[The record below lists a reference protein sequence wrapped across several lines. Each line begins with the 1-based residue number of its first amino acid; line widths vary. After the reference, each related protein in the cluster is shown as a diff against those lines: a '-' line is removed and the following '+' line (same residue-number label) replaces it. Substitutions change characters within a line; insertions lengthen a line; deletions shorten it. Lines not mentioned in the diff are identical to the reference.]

1 MDEQGVIKR
10 FQKVK
15 VLTIEQL
22 ASLLEASIVTARR
35 KLKKWDVFTSIN
47 MNGRYYTLP
56 KIPDFDKNG
65 LWKYQSILFSKH
77 GNLMQTI
84 TALVE
89 ASQVGLSARQIARVL
104 DIPANSSIFSRL
116 PAVPGIQRERHQGRF
131 VYFSE
136 EHYQDQKAAFSLVQS
151 LSFPSE
157 ADAVRILVEF
167 IKQPNTDIHELA
179 RFLSKKGIKTHPDAI
194 YNFFEYH
201 GLQKKLW
208 IQTDSIAQ
216 GIHG

>member
-10 FQKVK
+10 FERVK

-35 KLKKWDVFTSIN
+35 KLKKWNVFTSIN
-47 MNGRYYTLP
+47 INGRYYTLP
-56 KIPDFDKNG
+56 KIPDFDENG

-84 TALVE
+84 TALIG
-89 ASQVGLSARQIARVL
+89 ASQIGLSAKQIARML
-104 DIPANSSIFSRL
+104 EIPANSSLFTRL
-116 PAVPGIQRERHQGRF
+116 PAVPGIQRERHRGRF

-136 EHYQDQKAAFSLVQS
+136 ERYQDQKEAFSLVQS
-151 LSFPSE
+151 LSFPSD
-157 ADAVRILVEF
+157 ADAVQILVEF
-167 IKQPNTDIHELA
+167 IKHPNMDVHDFA
-179 RFLSKKGIKTHPDAI
+179 KDLSKKGIKIHPDAI

-201 GLQKKLW
+201 GLQKK
-208 IQTDSIAQ
+208 IADTN
-216 GIHG
+216 

>member
-35 KLKKWDVFTSIN
+35 KLKKWNVITSIN

-56 KIPDFDKNG
+56 KIPDFDENG

-84 TALVE
+84 TALIG
-89 ASQVGLSARQIARVL
+89 ASQIGLSAKQIARML
-104 DIPANSSIFSRL
+104 EIPANSSLFTRL
-116 PAVPGIQRERHQGRF
+116 PAVPGIQRERHRGRF

-136 EHYQDQKAAFSLVQS
+136 ERYQDQKEAFSLVQS
-151 LSFPSE
+151 LSFPSD
-157 ADAVRILVEF
+157 ADAIRILVEF
-167 IKQPNTDIHELA
+167 INHPNMDVHDFA
-179 RFLSKKGIKTHPDAI
+179 KYLSKKGIKIHPDAI

-201 GLQKKLW
+201 GIQKK
-208 IQTDSIAQ
+208 IADTN
-216 GIHG
+216 